1 MNTSIEN
8 VAKFLASAIM
18 ADGNYD
24 KAEKIALEEIA
35 DVMKFNAEE
44 LIANVETEVKCIKGL
59 NEKKLKETLC
69 VASTEVAENENVI
82 IFESLLELVLVDGI
96 LTTTEVETLL
106 EAADLL
112 AIPQAE
118 AVLMLAD
125 MVKEEPEMNINL

>member
-1 MNTSIEN
+1 MNTRIDN
-8 VAKFLASAIM
+8 VAKFMAAAIM

-24 KAEKIALEEIA
+24 NAEKIALEEIA
-35 DVMKFNAEE
+35 EVMEFNTDEF
-44 LIANVETEVKCIKGL
+44 IANVETEIKGL
-59 NEKKLKETLC
+59 SNDKKLKETLC
-69 VASTEVAENENVI
+69 VASTEVADGENYI

-96 LTTTEVETLL
+96 LSSNEVEQLL

>member
-1 MNTSIEN
+1 MNTRIDN
-8 VAKFLASAIM
+8 VAKFMAAAIM

-24 KAEKIALEEIA
+24 NAEKIALEEIA
-35 DVMKFNAEE
+35 EVMEFNTDEF
-44 LIANVETEVKCIKGL
+44 IANVETEIKGL
-59 NEKKLKETLC
+59 SNDKKLKETLC
-69 VASTEVAENENVI
+69 VASTEVTDGENYI

-96 LTTTEVETLL
+96 LSSSEVEQLL

>member
-1 MNTSIEN
+1 MNTKIDN
-8 VAKFLASAIM
+8 VAKFMAAAIM

-24 KAEKIALEEIA
+24 NAEKIALEEIA
-35 DVMKFNAEE
+35 EVMEYNTDEF
-44 LIANVETEVKCIKGL
+44 IATVETEIKGL
-59 NEKKLKETLC
+59 SNDKKLKETLC
-69 VASTEVAENENVI
+69 VASTEVVDGENYV

-96 LTTTEVETLL
+96 LTTSEVENLL

-125 MVKEEPEMNINL
+125 MVKEEPEMKINL

>member
-1 MNTSIEN
+1 MNTKIEN
-8 VAKFLASAIM
+8 VAKFMAAAII

-24 KAEKIALEEIA
+24 NAEKIALEEIA
-35 DVMKFNAEE
+35 EVMEFNSDEF
-44 LIANVETEVKCIKGL
+44 IANVETEIKGL
-59 NEKKLKETLC
+59 SNDKKLKETLRA
-69 VASTEVAENENVI
+69 ASTEVSEGENYV

-96 LTTTEVETLL
+96 LSGSEVEQLL

-125 MVKEEPEMNINL
+125 MVKEEPEMNISL